1 MIARLHIGKSTRA
14 DVAEA
19 VHEAVGDALKD
30 ALHPALAVALAT
42 DEYPA
47 EALASRLSEA
57 LGKVPWVGC
66 SAAGVFAGP
75 QLLRQGLVVGVV
87 SSAQAYVGVGA
98 AGPIGGNPRSAGAAA
113 VARALDQ
120 IPGAAAGRGRAM
132 LLFLNALGG
141 HGAEVVRGAV
151 HEGGNAAAWAGG
163 GAGDNL
169 RFIHAA
175 QFARGKAFT
184 DHAVAAALDLP
195 GPVGAGMRHGWR
207 PYGPPTMITRAR
219 GPMAVELEY
228 EQAFEVYR
236 RTAAAHGDQVTAE
249 GFTAF
254 AMNHPL
260 GIPQADGDHLIRDP
274 ISVDDAGCLRCV
286 AEVPDG
292 SLVRVMESG
301 AEELFAAARGAAE
314 AARAACGGAVG
325 GAFVFDCVSRFL
337 LLGDAIGQELGAV
350 AAGLGEG
357 VPWMG
362 CLTMGEVGALG
373 SGVPQFHNKTAV
385 VLALPG

>member
-1 MIARLHIGKSTRA
+1 VIARLHTGSSTRA

-19 VHEAVGDALKD
+19 VREAVGDALGP
-30 ALHPALAVALAT
+30 ALHPVLAVVLAT

-47 EALASRLSEA
+47 EALAAKLSEA
-57 LGKVPWVGC
+57 LGALPWVGC

-75 QLLRQGLVVGVV
+75 TLLRQGLVVGVV
-87 SSAQAYVGVGA
+87 SSSQAYVGVGA
-98 AGPIGGNPRSAGAAA
+98 AGPVSGNPRSAGAAA

-120 IPGAAAGRGRAM
+120 MPAPSATRGRAM

-169 RFIHAA
+169 RFVQAT
-175 QFARGKAFT
+175 QFARGKAFS

-219 GPMAVELEY
+219 GPLVQELEY

-236 RTAAAHGDQVTAE
+236 RTAAGRGDEVTRE
-249 GFTAF
+249 GFTSF
-254 AMNHPL
+254 AMSHPL
-260 GIPQADGDHLIRDP
+260 GVPQADGDHLIRDP
-274 ISVDDAGCLRCV
+274 ISVGDDGALRCV

-292 SLVRVMESG
+292 SLVRVME
-301 AEELFAAARGAAE
+301 ANADELCA
-314 AARAACGGAVG
+314 AARAAAEEARQAVGGTVG

-337 LLGDAIGQELGAV
+337 LLGDGISRELAAV
-350 AAGLGEG
+350 RDGLGEG
-357 VPWMG
+357 VSWMG